1 VTDQPENPQW
11 PPGVIDA
18 GGPTDPALGP
28 QPVDDV
34 DRPAAF
40 TLMAPGWYP
49 PENAITQSYGFCFT
63 PDRLV
68 VLVQTRD
75 DFWNLPGG
83 QLEAGETAREA
94 LVREVAE
101 EACARVIDC
110 RYLACQHVWDP
121 QAPHG
126 PTSHYQTRWW
136 ARVELDPWEPHHEM
150 VPRLP
155 VPPDR
160 VLATLSWR
168 SRAIAG
174 CLLDAA
180 MIQDR
185 LVRDGAPRSRP

>member
-1 VTDQPENPQW
+1 MTNRAEDPKR
-11 PPGVIDA
+11 PPGTIDT
-18 GGPTDPALGP
+18 GGPIDPALTP

-40 TLMAPGWYP
+40 TLMASGWYP
-49 PENAITQSYGFCFT
+49 PEDAITQSYGFCFT
-63 PDRLV
+63 ADALV
-68 VLVQTRD
+68 VLVQTQD

-101 EACARVIDC
+101 EACARVVAC

-136 ARVELDPWEPHHEM
+136 ARVELDPWEPHHETIQ
-150 VPRLP
+150 RLP
-155 VPPDR
+155 VPPER
-160 VLATLSWR
+160 VLTTLSWR
-168 SRAIAG
+168 SKTIAAH
-174 CLLDAA
+174 LLEAA
-180 MIQDR
+180 LSHDR
-185 LVRDGAPRSRP
+185 EARDSTRSRP